1 MKPKGVIMKKLSIL
15 FAVFFALSF
24 SVFANGGQEDA
35 AAADDA
41 AAAEK
46 QIAITM
52 VTDVGGVNDQSFNQ
66 SAWEGLQRVR
76 DDLDVKVSY
85 KESKQNADYSPNMEN
100 ALDDQNDLI
109 WAIGF
114 MMADSILE
122 AAQNN
127 PDQKYAIIDSAYEDT
142 PANLVGVVFEAEQC
156 SYLVGYIAG
165 RMTQTGKVGF
175 IGGIEF
181 FLIQEFEYGFK
192 AGVKQAGADIEI
204 LTQYAESFTDAAK
217 GKSIANSM
225 YQQGADII
233 FHAAGGVGNGL
244 IEAAKEQGKWAIG
257 VDRDQN
263 DLAPDNV
270 LTSAMKRVDN
280 GIYNLSKD
288 LVDGNYPGGQTVSYG
303 LAEDGVG
310 IAPTSSK
317 HVPADI
323 LAEVEKLEKLI
334 IDGVFVVPNTAETYE
349 AYKVV
354 DLK

>member
-1 MKPKGVIMKKLSIL
+1 MKKLSIL
-15 FAVFFALSF
+15 FTVLLTLLIVSC
-24 SVFANGGQEDA
+24 NKQKTEEA
-35 AAADDA
+35 AAPAEA
-41 AAAEK
+41 APAAVEEK
-46 QIAITM
+46 MSITM

-66 SAWEGLQRVR
+66 SAWEGLQRVGKE
-76 DDLDVKVSY
+76 LGVNVSY
-85 KESKQNADYSPNMEN
+85 KESKQNADYAPNMEN
-100 ALDDQNDLI
+100 ALDGENDLI
-109 WAIGF
+109 WGIGF
-114 MMADSILE
+114 MMADAIME
-122 AAQNN
+122 AAKAN
-127 PDQKYAIIDSAYEDT
+127 PDQYYAIIDNAWEDT
-142 PANLVGVVFEAEQC
+142 PPNLVGVTFEAEQC

-165 RMTQTGKVGF
+165 KMTQTGTVGF

-192 AGVKQAGADIEI
+192 AGVKQAGSEIKI

-288 LVDGNYPGGQTVSYG
+288 LVEGNFPGGQTVSYG
-303 LAEDGVG
+303 LAEGGVG

-317 HVPADI
+317 HVPAEI
-323 LAEVEKLEKLI
+323 LAEVEKLEKMI
-334 IDGVFVVPNTAETYE
+334 IDGKFVVPNTKETYE
-349 AYKVV
+349 AYTPVE
-354 DLK
+354 L

>member
-1 MKPKGVIMKKLSIL
+1 MKKLSIL
-15 FAVFFALSF
+15 FITFFCLASF
-24 SVFANGGQEDA
+24 TFAGGQQESAGTDSA
-35 AAADDA
+35 AAVE
-41 AAAEK
+41 EK
-46 QIAITM
+46 MAITM

-66 SAWEGLQRVR
+66 SAWEGLQKVGE
-76 DDLDVKVSY
+76 DLGVNVSY
-85 KESKQNADYSPNMEN
+85 KESKQNADYAPNMET
-100 ALDDQNDLI
+100 AVDGDNDLI

-114 MMADSILE
+114 MMADAILE
-122 AAQNN
+122 AAQSN
-127 PDQKYAIIDSAYEDT
+127 PEQNYAIIDSSFEDA
-142 PANLVGVVFEAEQC
+142 PSNLVGVVFEAEQC

-165 RMTQTGKVGF
+165 KMSQTGKVGF

-288 LVDGNYPGGQTVSYG
+288 LVDGKFPGGSTVSYG
-303 LAEDGVG
+303 LAEGGVG

-323 LAEVEKLEKLI
+323 LAQVEKLEKLI
-334 IDGVFVVPNTAETYE
+334 IDGVFIVPNTAETYE
-349 AYKVV
+349 AYTPVK
-354 DLK
+354 L

>member
-1 MKPKGVIMKKLSIL
+1 MKKLLSVLSIFLIVSAGL
-15 FAVFFALSF
+15 FAS
-24 SVFANGGQEDA
+24 GGQDSGMA
-35 AAADDA
+35 SD
-41 AAAEK
+41 
-46 QIAITM
+46 TVSVHM

-66 SAWEGLQRVR
+66 SAWEGLQKAKM
-76 DDLDVKVSY
+76 DLGIEVSY
-85 KESKQNADYSPNMEN
+85 KESKQNADYMPNMES
-100 ALDDQNDLI
+100 ALDEDIDLI
-109 WAIGF
+109 WGIGF
-114 MMADSILE
+114 MMADAILE

-127 PDQKYAIIDSAYEDT
+127 PDQKYAIIDNDYGADT
-142 PANLVGVVFEAEQC
+142 PDNLVGVVFDAEQA

-165 RMTQTGKVGF
+165 RMTKTGKVGF
-175 IGGIEF
+175 IGGIKF
-181 FLIQEFEYGFK
+181 ALIEEFEYGFK

-204 LTQYAESFTDAAK
+204 FTQYAESFTDAAK

-280 GIYNLSKD
+280 GIYNLSKAMA
-288 LVDGNYPGGQTVSYG
+288 DGEFPGGTTVSYG
-303 LAEDGVG
+303 LAEGGVG

-323 LAEVEKLEKLI
+323 LAEVEKLEEMI
-334 IDGVFVVPNTAETYE
+334 IAGDFVVPNTADTFA
-349 AYKVV
+349 AYRVV
-354 DLK
+354 EIK

>member
-1 MKPKGVIMKKLSIL
+1 MKKLSIL
-15 FAVFFALSF
+15 FVAFFSLASF
-24 SVFANGGQEDA
+24 AFAGGQQESAGTDNA
-35 AAADDA
+35 AAVE
-41 AAAEK
+41 EK
-46 QIAITM
+46 MSITM

-66 SAWEGLQRVR
+66 SAWEGLQKVR
-76 DDLDVKVSY
+76 DDLGVNVSY
-85 KESKQNADYSPNMEN
+85 KESKQNADYAPNMET
-100 ALDDQNDLI
+100 AVDGDNDLI

-114 MMADSILE
+114 MMADAILE
-122 AAQNN
+122 AAQSN
-127 PDQKYAIIDSAYEDT
+127 PEQNFAIIDSAFENA
-142 PANLVGVVFEAEQC
+142 PSNLVGVVFEAEQC

-165 RMTQTGKVGF
+165 KMSQTGKVGF

-288 LVDGNYPGGQTVSYG
+288 LVDGKFPGGSTVSYG
-303 LAEDGVG
+303 LAEGGVG
-310 IAPTSSK
+310 IAPTSAK

-349 AYKVV
+349 AYTPVK
-354 DLK
+354 L

>member
-1 MKPKGVIMKKLSIL
+1 MKKLSIL
-15 FAVFFALSF
+15 FIAFFCLASF
-24 SVFANGGQEDA
+24 AFAGGQKD
-35 AAADDA
+35 AAADDSA
-41 AAAEK
+41 AMQEK
-46 QIAITM
+46 MAISM

-66 SAWEGLQRVR
+66 SAWEGLQRVGKELNV
-76 DDLDVKVSY
+76 DVSY
-85 KESKQNADYSPNMEN
+85 KESKQNADYAPNMEN
-100 ALDDQNDLI
+100 ALDSNNDLI
-109 WAIGF
+109 WGIGF
-114 MMADSILE
+114 MMADAILE
-122 AAQNN
+122 AAKNN
-127 PDQKYAIIDSAYEDT
+127 PEQKYAIIDSSYEET
-142 PANLVGVVFEAEQC
+142 PPNLVGVTFEAEQC

-192 AGVKQAGADIEI
+192 AGVKQAGTDIEV

-244 IEAAKEQGKWAIG
+244 IEAAKEQGQWAIG

-280 GIYNLSKD
+280 GIFNLSKD
-288 LVDGNYPGGQTVSYG
+288 LVDGKFPGGQTVSYG
-303 LAEDGVG
+303 LAEGGVG

-323 LAEVEKLEKLI
+323 LAEVEKLKEMI
-334 IDGVFVVPNTAETYE
+334 IGGKIVVPNTAETYE
-349 AYKVV
+349 AYVPVKM
-354 DLK
+354 

>member
-1 MKPKGVIMKKLSIL
+1 MFLS
-15 FAVFFALSF
+15 A
-24 SVFANGGQEDA
+24 GGKQEKTEEPAAAPA
-35 AAADDA
+35 AAAA
-41 AAAEK
+41 VVEEK
-46 QIAITM
+46 MAITM

-66 SAWEGLQRVR
+66 SAWEGLQRAAKELGVE
-76 DDLDVKVSY
+76 VSY
-85 KESKQNADYSPNMEN
+85 KESKQNADYAPNMEN
-100 ALDDQNDLI
+100 ALDDGNDLI

-114 MMADSILE
+114 MMADAILE

-127 PDQKYAIIDSAYEDT
+127 PGQKYAIIDNAWEAT

-165 RMTQTGKVGF
+165 RMTKTNTVGF
-175 IGGIEF
+175 IGGIKF
-181 FLIQEFEYGFK
+181 FLIEEFEYGFK
-192 AGVKQAGADIEI
+192 AGVKQAGADIKI

-225 YQQGADII
+225 YQQAADIV

-263 DLAPDNV
+263 YLAPENV

-280 GIYNLSKD
+280 GIFNLSKE
-288 LVDGNYPGGQTVSYG
+288 LVDGKFPSGKTVSYG
-303 LAEDGVG
+303 LADGGVD

-317 HVPADI
+317 HVPANI
-323 LAEVEKLEKLI
+323 LADVEKLKQMI
-334 IDGVFVVPNTAETYE
+334 IKGDFVVPNTAETYE
-349 AYKVV
+349 AYKAVT
-354 DLK
+354 LK

>member
-1 MKPKGVIMKKLSIL
+1 MKKLSIL
-15 FAVFFALSF
+15 LAVVFALTLVGCNKQKAEVAAPAEEKAVEVVKT
-24 SVFANGGQEDA
+24 SV
-35 AAADDA
+35 
-41 AAAEK
+41 
-46 QIAITM
+46 TM

-66 SAWEGLQRVR
+66 SAWEGLQRAKK
-76 DDLDVKVSY
+76 DLGIDVSY
-85 KESKQNADYSPNMEN
+85 KESKQNADYMPNMES
-100 ALDDQNDLI
+100 ALDEDIDLI
-109 WAIGF
+109 WGIGF
-114 MMADSILE
+114 MMADAILE

-127 PDQKYAIIDSAYEDT
+127 PDQKYAIIDSAFEDT
-142 PANLVGVVFEAEQC
+142 PSNLVGVVFEAEQA

-165 RMTQTGKVGF
+165 RMSETGKVGF
-175 IGGIEF
+175 IGGIKF
-181 FLIQEFEYGFK
+181 FLIEEFEYGFK
-192 AGVKQAGADIEI
+192 AGVKQAGADIEV

-225 YQQGADII
+225 YQQGADVI

-288 LVDGNYPGGQTVSYG
+288 LNDGNFPGGSTVSYG

-323 LAEVEKLEKLI
+323 LAEVASLEKMI
-334 IDGVFVVPNTAETYE
+334 IAADFVVPNTADSLA

-354 DLK
+354 ELK

>member
-1 MKPKGVIMKKLSIL
+1 MKKLSIL
-15 FAVFFALSF
+15 FVVFCIMSGI
-24 SVFANGGQEDA
+24 VFAGGQQEA
-35 AAADDA
+35 ATP
-41 AAAEK
+41 AAEVTV
-46 QIAITM
+46 ASSVASVAM

-66 SAWEGLQRVR
+66 SAWEGLQKAEKE
-76 DDLDVKVSY
+76 LGINVSY
-85 KESKQNADYSPNMEN
+85 KESKQNADYLPNMES
-100 ALDDQNDLI
+100 ALDDENDLI
-109 WAIGF
+109 WGIGF
-114 MMADSILE
+114 MMADAILE

-127 PDQKYAIIDSAYEDT
+127 PTQNYAIIDNAYQDT
-142 PANLVGVVFEAEQC
+142 PSNLVGVVFEAEQC

-175 IGGIEF
+175 IGGIKF
-181 FLIQEFEYGFK
+181 FLIEEFEYGFK

-233 FHAAGGVGNGL
+233 FHAAGGVGIGL

-263 DLAPDNV
+263 YLAPDNV

-280 GIYNLSKD
+280 GIFNLTKE
-288 LVDGNYPGGQTVSYG
+288 LVDGKFPGGSTVAYG
-303 LAEDGVG
+303 LAEGGVD

-317 HVPADI
+317 HVPAEI

-334 IDGVFVVPNTAETYE
+334 IDGVFVVPNTADTYE
-349 AYKVV
+349 AYKPV

>member
-1 MKPKGVIMKKLSIL
+1 MILSAIVLSLFLVGCNKSKAEVTKAAPAPVMEEKKMEPI
-15 FAVFFALSF
+15 
-24 SVFANGGQEDA
+24 SV
-35 AAADDA
+35 
-41 AAAEK
+41 
-46 QIAITM
+46 TM

-66 SAWEGLQRVR
+66 SAWEGLQRAGK
-76 DDLDVKVSY
+76 DLGLKVSY
-85 KESKQNADYSPNMEN
+85 KESKQNADYMPNMES
-100 ALDDQNDLI
+100 ALDDGNDLI
-109 WAIGF
+109 WGIGF

-122 AAQNN
+122 EAKNN
-127 PDQKYAIIDSAYEDT
+127 PDQKYAIIDSSFEDT
-142 PANLVGVVFEAEQC
+142 PSNLVGVLFKANEG

-165 RMTQTGKVGF
+165 RMTKTGKVGF
-175 IGGIEF
+175 IGGIKF
-181 FLIQEFEYGFK
+181 ALIEEFEYGFK
-192 AGVKQAGADIEI
+192 AGVKQAGGNVEV

-257 VDRDQN
+257 VDKDQN

-288 LVDGNYPGGQTVSYG
+288 LAEGNFPGGTTVVYG
-303 LAEDGVG
+303 LKEGGVG
-310 IAPTSSK
+310 IAPSSSK

-323 LAEVEKLEKLI
+323 LAETKKLENMI
-334 IDGVFVVPNTAETYE
+334 IAGDFVVPNTEDTYN
-349 AYKVV
+349 AYSVV
-354 DLK
+354 KMK

>member
-1 MKPKGVIMKKLSIL
+1 MILS
-15 FAVFFALSF
+15 AVFFIMTASLF
-24 SVFANGGQEDA
+24 AAGNQDKPAPAPAPAMEEKKVEPMSVS
-35 AAADDA
+35 
-41 AAAEK
+41 
-46 QIAITM
+46 M

-66 SAWEGLQRVR
+66 SAWEGLQRAEKE
-76 DDLDVKVSY
+76 LGLKVSY
-85 KESKQNADYSPNMEN
+85 KESKQNADYMPNMES
-100 ALDDQNDLI
+100 ALDDGNDLI
-109 WAIGF
+109 WGIGF
-114 MMADSILE
+114 MMADAILE

-127 PDQKYAIIDSAYEDT
+127 PDQKYAIIDSAYQDS
-142 PANLVGVVFEAEQC
+142 PSNLVGVVFKANEA

-165 RMTQTGKVGF
+165 KMTKTGKVGF
-175 IGGIEF
+175 IGGIKF
-181 FLIQEFEYGFK
+181 ALIEEFEYGFK
-192 AGVKQAGADIEI
+192 AGVKQAGADIEV

-257 VDRDQN
+257 VDKDQN

-280 GIYNLSKD
+280 GIFNLSKA
-288 LVDGNYPGGQTVSYG
+288 LADGKFPGGTTVVYG
-303 LAEDGVG
+303 LKEGGVG

-323 LAEVEKLEKLI
+323 LAEVKKLEKMI
-334 IDGVFVVPNTAETYE
+334 IDGNFVVPNTADTYA
-349 AYKVV
+349 AYSVV
-354 DLK
+354 NLK

>member
-1 MKPKGVIMKKLSIL
+1 MKKLSIL
-15 FAVFFALSF
+15 LAVVFALTLVGCNKQKAEVAAPAEEKPMEVVKT
-24 SVFANGGQEDA
+24 SVV
-35 AAADDA
+35 
-41 AAAEK
+41 
-46 QIAITM
+46 M

-66 SAWEGLQRVR
+66 SAWEGLQKAQK
-76 DDLDVKVSY
+76 DLDINVSY
-85 KESKQNADYSPNMEN
+85 KESKQNADYMPNMESV
-100 ALDDQNDLI
+100 LDDGNDLI
-109 WAIGF
+109 WGIGF
-114 MMADSILE
+114 MMADAILE

-127 PDQKYAIIDSAYEDT
+127 PDQYYAIIDNAYEDT
-142 PANLVGVVFEAEQC
+142 PSNLVGVVFEAEQA

-175 IGGIEF
+175 IGGIKF
-181 FLIQEFEYGFK
+181 FLIEEFEYGFK
-192 AGVKQAGADIEI
+192 AGVKQAGADIEVF
-204 LTQYAESFTDAAK
+204 TQYAESFTDAAK

-280 GIYNLSKD
+280 GIYNLSKE
-288 LVDGNYPGGQTVSYG
+288 LAEGNFPGGTTVAYG
-303 LAEDGVG
+303 LAEGGVG

-323 LAEVEKLEKLI
+323 LAEVEMLEKKI
-334 IDGVFVVPNTAETYE
+334 IAGEFVVPNTADTLA

>member
-1 MKPKGVIMKKLSIL
+1 MKKLSIL
-15 FAVFFALSF
+15 F
-24 SVFANGGQEDA
+24 SVILTLLIVSCQKQKTEEA
-35 AAADDA
+35 AAAPEA
-41 AAAEK
+41 VK
-46 QIAITM
+46 VQM

-66 SAWEGLQRVR
+66 SAWEGLQRLKKEMG
-76 DDLDVKVSY
+76 DTIDVSY
-85 KESKQNADYSPNMEN
+85 KESKQNADYAPNMEN
-100 ALDDQNDLI
+100 ALDAGNDLI
-109 WAIGF
+109 WGIGF
-114 MMADSILE
+114 MMADAILE
-122 AAQNN
+122 AAKAN
-127 PDQKYAIIDSAYEDT
+127 PEQYYAIIDNAYEDT
-142 PANLVGVVFEAEQC
+142 PDNLVGVTFEAEQC

-165 RMTQTGKVGF
+165 KMTKTGTVGF

-192 AGVKQAGADIEI
+192 AGVKQANPDIKI
-204 LTQYAESFTDAAK
+204 LTQYAESFNDAAK

-280 GIYNLSKD
+280 GIYNLSKATAE
-288 LVDGNYPGGQTVSYG
+288 GKFPGGQTVTYG
-303 LAEDGVG
+303 LAEGGVG

-323 LAEVEKLEKLI
+323 LAEVEKLEDMI
-334 IDGVFVVPNTAETYE
+334 INGKFIVPNTKETYE
-349 AYKVV
+349 TYTPVE
-354 DLK
+354 L

>member
-1 MKPKGVIMKKLSIL
+1 MKKLTVLIPVL
-15 FAVFFALSF
+15 LALLIVSC
-24 SVFANGGQEDA
+24 SKPKEEA
-35 AAADDA
+35 AAKA
-41 AAAEK
+41 APVEK
-46 QIAITM
+46 QLAITM

-66 SAWEGLQRVR
+66 SAWEGLQKAESE
-76 DDLDVKVSY
+76 LGVKVSY
-85 KESKQNADYSPNMEN
+85 KESKQNADYAPNMET
-100 ALDDQNDLI
+100 ALDSENDLI
-109 WAIGF
+109 WGIGF
-114 MMADSILE
+114 MMADAIME
-122 AAQNN
+122 AATNN
-127 PDQKYAIIDSAYEDT
+127 PDQKYAIIDNAYENT
-142 PANLVGVVFEAEQC
+142 PSNLVGVVFEAEQC

-165 RMTQTGKVGF
+165 RMTKTGTVGF

-192 AGVKQAGADIEI
+192 AGVKQAGADIKI
-204 LTQYAESFTDAAK
+204 LTQYAESFSDAAK

-263 DLAPDNV
+263 SLAPDNV

-280 GIYNLSKD
+280 GIFNLSQD
-288 LVDGNYPGGQTVSYG
+288 LASGNFPGGQTVAYG
-303 LAEDGVG
+303 LAEGGVG

-334 IDGVFVVPNTAETYE
+334 IDGAFVVPNTAESYE
-349 AYKVV
+349 AYVPV
-354 DLK
+354 EL